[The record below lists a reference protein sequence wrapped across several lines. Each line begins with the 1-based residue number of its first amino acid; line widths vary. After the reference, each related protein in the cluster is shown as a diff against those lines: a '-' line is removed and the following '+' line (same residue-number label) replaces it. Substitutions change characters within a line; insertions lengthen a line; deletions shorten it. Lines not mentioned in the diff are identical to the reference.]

1 MLLGHDNED
10 EQPRKIQKLKDDD
23 YFYMSE
29 ANRQNYERCRAQ
41 LNAHLQGEIDRITAI
56 TTMKMENEAAK
67 TGYAQQEVRD
77 AYGANVS
84 PYSHGSGSQGYCF

>member
-1 MLLGHDNED
+1 MQNLEG
-10 EQPRKIQKLKDDD
+10 DD
-23 YFYMSE
+23 YFHMSE
-29 ANRQNYERCRAQ
+29 TNRQHYERVRAQ

-77 AYGANVS
+77 AYGAKIS
-84 PYSHGSGSQGYCF
+84 PCSHGSGSQGYCFGCEV